1 MRTTLLQIDP
11 TQGAT
16 KLLDYGTLGVMAF
29 LLIAVVVYL
38 ERQRSKREKETDAR
52 FAALETEF
60 KSKQKEHED
69 FVKGALADSTNVMR
83 NCVELLQE
91 VKQFLKNKNSQ

>member
-1 MRTTLLQIDP
+1 MKAVLLQINA
-11 TQGAT
+11 TEGAT

-38 ERQRSKREKETDAR
+38 ERQRSKKEKETDTR
-52 FAALETEF
+52 FAALEADF
-60 KSKQKEHED
+60 KNKQKEHED

-83 NCVELLQE
+83 KCVELLEE
-91 VKQFLKNKNSQ
+91 VKQVFKTRNN